1 MVGGKSEIRNPK
13 SEISCQVVSSAGAV
27 AFGYRQFRLRGN
39 EMGPWMVDV
48 TDRTELDLW
57 LEGGPPYRAG
67 STVMLVRGDDSDV
80 RSFLPNAL
88 DAAKEGTKRVVVW
101 VKESSLLSESEQ
113 KELFGKGERVLA
125 SVIGIDGRA
134 GGWVTRDRLRVE
146 DAVFAFSEAEDISA

>member
-1 MVGGKSEIRNPK
+1 
-13 SEISCQVVSSAGAV
+13 
-27 AFGYRQFRLRGN
+27 
-39 EMGPWMVDV
+39 MGPWMVDV

-57 LEGGPPYRAG
+57 LVGGPPYRAG
-67 STVMLVRGDDSDV
+67 STVMLVRGDDSEG
-80 RSFLPNAL
+80 RSFRPNAL

-134 GGWVTRDRLRVE
+134 GGWITRDRLRVE